1 MDLEHLSVA
10 LRQRNPWEAI
20 DLGFAMVRQWW
31 RDLYGVWLAVLIPL
45 TVVACLLLPAH
56 WAGVFVWWLKPA
68 LDRIVLHVTASAV
81 FGVRPGWRATL
92 RAFPSYART
101 GLIGSLL
108 WNRFSPHRSF
118 WLPVRQLE
126 NARGSSGRARLKQLR
141 RRVGSQAS
149 WLTVICMHFEFVA
162 MISLIGLYVL
172 LLPGMDGD
180 LDSSVSWFQH
190 LNDSGQAYIG
200 TALWVASIALIEPL
214 YVAGGFALYLNRRTV
229 LEGWDLEVQL
239 RSIAQ
244 QSEARA
250 AAPVSVSVAVPV
262 AGLLFA
268 LGLIVTAL
276 PGWTG
281 PAHAQAPSK
290 AQEEIKEVLKDPVFG
305 KYERRTR
312 IESLHPA
319 PKQQRAPDLDGF
331 AAFMQTFAQVLRF
344 AVWIALAIALLLV
357 LRWLL
362 SHIKFKG
369 DAQPAPEALPEV
381 LFGLD
386 VRPESLPKDV
396 AAAALALAARG
407 QMVAALSLLYRGALV
422 SLLHR
427 DGIQLATG
435 DTEADCLAKVKPTA
449 QRSTHDYLTRLV
461 ASWQAAAYAHRMPER
476 VEVEELATQWR
487 NVFGTAG

>member
-10 LRQRNPWEAI
+10 LRQRDPWEAI
-20 DLGFAMVRQWW
+20 DLGFAMARQWW
-31 RDLYGVWLAVLIPL
+31 RDVYGVWLVVLIPL

-81 FGVRPGWRATL
+81 FGARPGWRATL
-92 RAFPSYART
+92 RAFPSYARN

-141 RRVGSQAS
+141 RRVGSHAT

-162 MISLIGLYVL
+162 LISLIGLYVL
-172 LLPGMDGD
+172 LLPGPDGD
-180 LDSSVSWFQH
+180 LDSSFTWFQH
-190 LNDSGQAYIG
+190 LSDSWQAYAG

-214 YVAGGFALYLNRRTV
+214 YVAGGFALYLNRRTA

-244 QSEARA
+244 QSEERATASVA
-250 AAPVSVSVAVPV
+250 AAVAIPVASLVLVLGVAV
-262 AGLLFA
+262 A
-268 LGLIVTAL
+268 AL
-276 PGWTG
+276 PGWSA
-281 PAHAQAPSK
+281 PAYAQAPSK
-290 AQEEIKEVLKDPVFG
+290 AQQEIKEVLKDPVFG
-305 KYERRTR
+305 KYERSTR
-312 IESLHPA
+312 IESLHPK
-319 PKQQRAPDLDGF
+319 PKAERAPDLNGF
-331 AAFMQTFAQVLRF
+331 AAFMQTFAQVLRV
-344 AVWIALAIALLLV
+344 AVWIVLAIGLLLG

-362 SHIKFKG
+362 SHIKFK
-369 DAQPAPEALPEV
+369 DDPQPEPEPLPEV

-396 AAAALALAARG
+396 AAAALAQAARG
-407 QMVAALSLLYRGALV
+407 QLVAALSLLYRGALV

-427 DGIQLATG
+427 NGVQLVTG
-435 DTEADCLAKVKPTA
+435 DTEADCLAKVKPSVD
-449 QRSTHDYLTRLV
+449 RPTHDYLARLV
-461 ASWQAAAYAHRMPER
+461 TSWQAAAYAHRMPER

-487 NVFGTAG
+487 SVFGTAA